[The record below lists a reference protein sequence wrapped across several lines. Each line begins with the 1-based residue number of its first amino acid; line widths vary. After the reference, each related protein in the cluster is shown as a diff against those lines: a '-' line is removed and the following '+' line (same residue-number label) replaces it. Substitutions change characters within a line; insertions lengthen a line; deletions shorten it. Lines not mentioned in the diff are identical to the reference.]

1 MVESKISQYLHLYE
15 TMKNSYKWKVGDPA
29 LRMIPLFYLMKDHPF
44 DPKRYEGF
52 LQGIQN
58 QTGMFSNFRG
68 TNQYLIAAMM
78 DTEGYTAASV
88 SQLMELEKHL
98 KHARIKGPY
107 MPMVAVSLLS
117 EASLTTRLIKAQ
129 EIYQLMKREHKFL
142 TGSDDLPMAVLL
154 AKDQREAKVLIEQME
169 GYYDRLA
176 KKRYHKGNML
186 QMMTHILT
194 VLQAEEMKI
203 SLLERCEVFLDE
215 MKRQKVKW
223 NDYFYPQIPLLLI
236 NEQPVEE
243 VVRYLGEYTKQ
254 LSVTKGFKWQGSM
267 NTILAAMLVVSE
279 FVKDEEYNAMLKMG
293 VTTVV
298 QQIMQA
304 QQAAMIAAIGASTAA
319 AASAS
324 SN

>member
-1 MVESKISQYLHLYE
+1 MVESKISQYMHLYE
-15 TMKNSYKWKVGDPA
+15 IMKNAYKWKVGDPA

-68 TNQYLIAAMM
+68 SNQYLIAAMM

-88 SQLMELEKHL
+88 SHLMELEKQL

-117 EASLTTRLIKAQ
+117 EASLSVRLSKAQ

-154 AKDQREAKVLIEQME
+154 AKDRRESSTLIEEME

-194 VLQAEEMKI
+194 VLQADTLKI

-215 MKRQKVKW
+215 MKRQKIKW

-243 VVRYLGEYTKQ
+243 VVRYLGEYTRH

-267 NTILAAMLVVSE
+267 NTILAAMLVISE

-324 SN
+324 N